1 MLNKIYNTIKPD
13 LEVLAKKTKDD
24 ILLLHIEGFR
34 NFDSWYLEK
43 NFDSIIKSLNTIY
56 SVISLPTYLSS
67 RNTNENVEPFL
78 EEVVEKLE
86 DILIDLKFEKKNT
99 KQEEEVV
106 KERLDNIE
114 IEDST
119 SEKKERLP
127 NLRGKLW

>member
-114 IEDST
+114 IEDNT